1 MKHIFLAASALML
14 LSGVAAASDLPSKKA
29 PVYAPAPVAVTP
41 AFSWTGFYVGGFAG
55 GVFAKSSINVPAYT
69 LSNHS
74 YNSSSFAGGLK
85 VGFNYQFGN
94 LVAGLEDSITFH
106 SNRGLG
112 LSGGTG
118 GEQFRVNQNISADI
132 VGKLGMAFGRTLIYA
147 KGGVAA
153 ARLSH
158 ITFVPGVAAVYTSR
172 RVGWTLGAGVDYA
185 VTDNFI
191 LGADYS
197 YADYGRKTY
206 VFLGPVS
213 VHQTAHNLRVSAAY
227 KF

>member
-1 MKHIFLAASALML
+1 MRNILFAASALVA
-14 LSGVAAASDLPSKKA
+14 LSTAAFAADLPSRKA
-29 PVYAPAPVAVTP
+29 PAYAPAAVAVTP
-41 AFSWTGFYVGGFAG
+41 AFSWTGFYVGGFVG
-55 GVFAKSSINVPAYT
+55 GVFAKSNVNIPAYPST
-69 LSNHS
+69 HN
-74 YNSSSFAGGLK
+74 YNSRSFAGGLK

-94 LVAGLEDSITFH
+94 LVAGLEDSVTFH
-106 SNRGLG
+106 SNRGQG
-112 LSGGTG
+112 LSGGAG
-118 GEQFRVNQNISADI
+118 GEQFRVNHNVSADI

-153 ARLSH
+153 ARLSG
-158 ITFVPGVAAVYTSR
+158 INFIPAQPAVYTSR
-172 RVGWTLGAGVDYA
+172 RIGWTLGAGVDYA

-206 VFLGPVS
+206 VFSGPVS
-213 VHQTAHNLRVSAAY
+213 VQQTAHNLRVSAAY